1 MDRQTS
7 PQKFI
12 FCVHAISTKLFVPI
26 KLLGGKVPLFFYIVG
41 NTKSDPKCYQ
51 NIAFFLKT
59 SKIKL
64 KTKNIPLEDSSMSY
78 KSHCMKLA
86 NLWIIAENFRSI
98 ALLKLEI
105 FPAKDVYRAKKVKVE
120 KTIFR
125 QNVEKCG
132 KIAKLVDCF
141 INYLLIATIEE
152 YTIKL
157 FFRYITTLRTI
168 FPYLKQSIR
177 QKITYST

>member
-1 MDRQTS
+1 MDRQPS
-7 PQKFI
+7 PQNFI
-12 FCVHAISTKLFVPI
+12 FFVYASSTKLFVPL

-64 KTKNIPLEDSSMSY
+64 KTKNIPLEDSVMSY

-98 ALLKLEI
+98 AQLKLEI
-105 FPAKDVYRAKKVKVE
+105 FPAQDVYSAKNVKVE
-120 KTIFR
+120 KTIYR
-125 QNVEKCG
+125 QNLEKCG
-132 KIAKLVDCF
+132 KIGKFVSCF
-141 INYLLIATIEE
+141 KNYLLIATIEE
-152 YTIKL
+152 NTSKL